1 VTRGAARAIAGVF
14 VGGAGRRMGGVA
26 KGLLE
31 APGGRETLLDR
42 WCRLLGEAGVDVVLV
57 GRHPAYASHARAAAL
72 EVLDDDP
79 PGVGPLGGL
88 VALLRRA
95 GDGTRGG
102 DGRAL
107 AFACDM
113 PFVSEALVARLLA
126 APQAPAVAPRSGSK
140 WEPLCARYDAG
151 RILPHALR
159 HLAAGKHSLQGVLD
173 DAGAVELPL
182 GPGEA
187 QQLRDWDTP
196 EDRGCP
202 PER

>member
-1 VTRGAARAIAGVF
+1 
-14 VGGAGRRMGGVA
+14 MGGVA

-31 APGGRETLLDR
+31 APEGQGTLLDR
-42 WCRLLGEAGVDVVLV
+42 WRRVLGEAGVEVVLV
-57 GRHPAYASHARAAAL
+57 GRHPAYASPARAAAL

-79 PGVGPLGGL
+79 AGVGPLGGL
-88 VALLRRA
+88 VALLKRA
-95 GDGTRGG
+95 ADGARGG
-102 DGRAL
+102 NGRAL
-107 AFACDM
+107 AFGCDM
-113 PFVSEALVARLLA
+113 PFVSSGLVARLLA
-126 APQAPAVAPRSGSK
+126 APEVPAVAPRRDSK

-159 HLAAGKHSLQGVLD
+159 QLAAGKHSLQGVLD

-196 EDRGCP
+196 ADRGGP
-202 PER
+202 PDR